1 MDSWVPGLA
10 CPLSRYR
17 RELFP
22 VRQIN
27 VADSEKS
34 LARKRSGMFWKI
46 VSSKIVRSK
55 NF

>member
-1 MDSWVPGLA
+1 MDSWAPGLA

-22 VRQIN
+22 VRQMN
-27 VADSEKS
+27 LADSEKS
-34 LARKRSGMFWKI
+34 LARKCSSVFWKI